1 MFIGLNLRKKN
12 LNEKALNKP
21 SISRWKTINFRKGTF
36 MPLSSSKCNNDQP
49 SIRKLLK
56 TSGNSLKSN
65 SIIPLMYLI
74 KYKYGLIEQT
84 SMYLIQNLN
93 TKKISELLSQAIP
106 RYENLK

>member
-1 MFIGLNLRKKN
+1 MFISLNLRKKN

-21 SISRWKTINFRKGTF
+21 S
-36 MPLSSSKCNNDQP
+36 M
-49 SIRKLLK
+49 RKLLK

-84 SMYLIQNLN
+84 SMDLIQNLN
-93 TKKISELLSQAIP
+93 TKKISKLLSQAIP